1 MTSTFLTLARRRA
14 LIGLFSVL
22 TAVPVFAQSFP
33 TRPITL
39 IVPFPAG
46 GSTDLM
52 NRVLAEKLQAQ
63 LGQPVVVD
71 FKPGAGGNLGT
82 EAAARAKPDGYTMVF
97 VAMPQIIGRSI
108 YSKLGYDLLK
118 DLEAVG
124 TFLETSP
131 VLVVNPQLGVK
142 SVAELVALAKQRPG
156 KIEYGTGGNGT
167 SAHLIGELF
176 KRRAG
181 IDLLHVPYKGSA
193 QAVTDLIGGRV
204 QVMFETPASIIG
216 YAKSG
221 TVLPLA
227 VLGPKRIAALPQVPT
242 AAEAGIADLE
252 LVQFASLM
260 VPAGTPK
267 PVIDTLSGALAKV
280 VAQPDVRER
289 WAAIAAEPVAMTP
302 AASMARISAEAKR
315 MNDIVTAA
323 QIKAD

>member
-1 MTSTFLTLARRRA
+1 MTSNSTSITRRTAMAGIVAAAFGGTAR
-14 LIGLFSVL
+14 
-22 TAVPVFAQSFP
+22 AQSFP
-33 TRPITL
+33 SRPITL

-46 GSTDLM
+46 GSTDAM

-63 LGQPVVVD
+63 LGQPVVLD

-82 EAAARAKPDGYTMVF
+82 ELAARAKPDGYTLVF

-108 YSKLGYDLLK
+108 YPKLGYDLLK

-124 TFLETSP
+124 TFLETAP
-131 VLVVNPQLGVK
+131 VLVVSPQLGVK
-142 SVAELVALAKQRPG
+142 TVAELVALAKQRPG
-156 KIEYGTGGNGT
+156 QIEYGTGGNGT
-167 SAHLIGELF
+167 SAHLVGELF

-181 IDLLHVPYKGSA
+181 IDLLHVPYKGAA

-204 QVMFETPASIIG
+204 KVMFETPASIVG
-216 YAKSG
+216 HAKNG

-227 VLGPKRIAALPQVPT
+227 VLGAKRVAALPQVPT

-260 VPAGTPK
+260 TPAGTPK
-267 PVIDTLSGALAKV
+267 AVIDTLSAALAKV
-280 VAQPDVRER
+280 VALPEVRER
-289 WAAIAAEPVAMTP
+289 WLAIAAEPVAMTP
-302 AASMARISAEAKR
+302 AASMARITAEAKR
-315 MNDIVTAA
+315 MHDIVTAA